1 MIKKILYSTVAAA
14 ALLATLSPVAPAN
27 ADVTVTA
34 VITKTVDITVIETI
48 NITKDV
54 DIDVTGNF
62 LVTGTAEAVVLVNV
76 VNEGH
81 DVDGTD
87 TFLGTGGD
95 GGVDFRMVLTALIG
109 GTNEDFSLSD
119 NTGIIGVNLD
129 VGNFANQANVV
140 AITGI
145 ADVDA
150 FVDTQS
156 EVDQKILDNTVVDL
170 ERLTLDP
177 QTRPDLNGPLTDA
190 DVDGLTPR
198 KTATVY
204 NSVNNNSGVINFNE
218 NAGNVNNQ
226 TNAVAFGIGF
236 GAKLALAEDALGQVI
251 SGNSVNEVETV
262 KIDLVE
268 MSMNGNS
275 GVVSGNVSVGNMNN
289 QANKISFSALT
300 AEAAISTPGSL

>member
-1 MIKKILYSTVAAA
+1 MTRKILYSTVAAA
-14 ALLATLSPVAPAN
+14 ALLATLGVAGPAN

-34 VITKTVDITVIETI
+34 VITKDVTIDVTEVI
-48 NITKDV
+48 NVTKDV
-54 DIDVTGNF
+54 IIDVVGNF
-62 LVTGTAEAVVLVNV
+62 DVTGTAEAVVLVNV

-81 DVDGTD
+81 FVDGQD
-87 TFLGTGGD
+87 TGLQPS
-95 GGVDFRMVLTALIG
+95 GVDFGMVLSALIG
-109 GTNEDFSLSD
+109 DTNAGSLSN
-119 NTGIIGVNLD
+119 NTGVIGVNLD

-145 ADVDA
+145 ADLPDA

-156 EVDQKILDNTVVDL
+156 EVDQKILDNTVIDL
-170 ERLTLDP
+170 ERITLLDAD
-177 QTRPDLNGPLTDA
+177 RPDLNNPLTDM
-190 DVDGLTPR
+190 DVDGLDPR

-204 NSVNNNSGVINFNE
+204 NSVNDNSGVINFNE

-236 GAKLALAEDALGQVI
+236 GAKLALAEDALGQVV

-275 GVVSGNVSVGNMNN
+275 GVVGGNVSVGNMNN

>member
-1 MIKKILYSTVAAA
+1 MTRKILYSTVAAA
-14 ALLATLSPVAPAN
+14 ALLAILSPVAPAN

-34 VITKTVDITVIETI
+34 VITKSVDITVIETI

-81 DVDGTD
+81 FVDGVD
-87 TFLGTGGD
+87 TLLD
-95 GGVDFRMVLTALIG
+95 PSGVDFRMVLSALIG
-109 GTNEDFSLSD
+109 GTNEDFSLSN
-119 NTGIIGVNLD
+119 NTGVIGVNLD

-156 EVDQKILDNTVVDL
+156 EVDQKILDNTVIDL

>member
-1 MIKKILYSTVAAA
+1 M
-14 ALLATLSPVAPAN
+14 
-27 ADVTVTA
+27 
-34 VITKTVDITVIETI
+34 
-48 NITKDV
+48 
-54 DIDVTGNF
+54 
-62 LVTGTAEAVVLVNV
+62 
-76 VNEGH
+76 
-81 DVDGTD
+81 
-87 TFLGTGGD
+87 
-95 GGVDFRMVLTALIG
+95 
-109 GTNEDFSLSD
+109 
-119 NTGIIGVNLD
+119 
-129 VGNFANQANVV
+129 V

-156 EVDQKILDNTVVDL
+156 EVDQKILDNEVIDL
-170 ERLTLDP
+170 ERLTLDN
-177 QTRPDLNGPLTDA
+177 QRPDLNNPLDNNDLA
-190 DVDGLTPR
+190 LLQPR

-236 GAKLALAEDALGQVI
+236 GAKLALAEDALGQVV